1 MRIND
6 LRIMVNKLA
15 LATSQEAIENE
26 IDELCKILN
35 IMNPKTF
42 TTRASRLYRELND
55 LGKEARDIITKFAQ
69 KHGGKYTFDIDDDDH
84 IWVGDEI
91 YATSLSIDSNGNVL
105 VFNSANYSEY
115 LNDMED
121 YNILDLATHILN
133 L

>member
-1 MRIND
+1 
-6 LRIMVNKLA
+6 MVNKLA

-26 IDELCKILN
+26 ISELRKIVDTLE
-35 IMNPKTF
+35 PKTF
-42 TTRASRLYRELND
+42 ITKANKLFWELYD

-69 KHGGKYTFDIDDDDH
+69 KHNGNYTFNIDDDDH
-84 IWVGDEI
+84 IWVGEEI
-91 YATSLSIDSNGNVL
+91 YATSLQIDGNGNVL